1 MSEIEIKKPKRP
13 DTAETETATLPETK
27 AETLP
32 EKPKAKRKT
41 PPVKRGIHEKM
52 KMELESDPLDKLSPL
67 HRAFCYAYVEN
78 GGNGTRAY
86 MLVYPKCSYNAASVR
101 AYDLLRTD
109 KIIAGIKQIY
119 SKIWKDRET
128 DIEKGKTYNQI
139 HALALADISE
149 VIDLK
154 GGTLSVKTLDD
165 IPEHARK
172 AIQSIEYIRK
182 KHKGW
187 C

>member
-1 MSEIEIKKPKRP
+1 
-13 DTAETETATLPETK
+13 
-27 AETLP
+27 
-32 EKPKAKRKT
+32 
-41 PPVKRGIHEKM
+41 M

-182 KHKGW
+182 NTKDGVDENIKVKMYSKLEALKVRAQIQNMMKTEDETKTIEIVIKPAARETEE
-187 C
+187 